1 MGENIADLG
10 GLMLALD
17 AYHSLL
23 HGKQAP
29 VVDGYSGDQRVFIGW
44 AQAWRGKVRDDAVWR
59 QVVSDP
65 HSPRQFR
72 VNGVVRNI
80 HAWYDFFGVKSG
92 EKLYVPPAERVRIW

>member
-44 AQAWRGKVRDDAVWR
+44 VPSLAR
-59 QVVSDP
+59 QGARRCRVAPGCQRSAFT
-65 HSPRQFR
+65 RQFR